1 MSYGVRTQHYHG
13 TAEECLMFLSVHERV
28 ILPPYHTEWESIIH
42 FKKRLT
48 AVKTKRPIRRED
60 HHICQSDIPARVAV
74 DRCRCQGG
82 EGEALV
88 DLKKMRIRPP
98 CCVPGAGRGGT
109 VILCLLRVRAAV
121 TKRRRER
128 APPPP
133 TFASRVCHGQ
143 GVQRVTLGAQ
153 QAQQQSPFDV
163 RRQERR
169 RRGPPELRRGCL
181 KEEEGIEDACHSVK
195 V

>member
-1 MSYGVRTQHYHG
+1 MGMG
-13 TAEECLMFLSVHERV
+13 
-28 ILPPYHTEWESIIH
+28 ILLEYRSS
-42 FKKRLT
+42 RLT
-48 AVKTKRPIRRED
+48 AVKTKRPIWRED
-60 HHICQSDIPARVAV
+60 HHICPSDIPARVAV
-74 DRCRCQGG
+74 DRCRRQGG
-82 EGEALV
+82 EGETLV

-98 CCVPGAGRGGT
+98 CCVSRAGRGGT

-128 APPPP
+128 APPTTP

-163 RRQERR
+163 RRQE
-169 RRGPPELRRGCL
+169 
-181 KEEEGIEDACHSVK
+181 
-195 V
+195 